1 MQVTGPHVDA
11 CLPAFQP
18 TRCSAACPY
27 LPNPCR
33 DGWREDRS
41 ICAAKGPRRPEGE
54 EEGEAEKGCRMC
66 CWGVEM
72 FRSSGPPGAGC
83 GRLHRCSIAGDSTRR
98 GTSAG
103 FREADLDWGAVEPTG
118 LEGLGRAWD
127 F

>member
-1 MQVTGPHVDA
+1 
-11 CLPAFQP
+11 
-18 TRCSAACPY
+18 
-27 LPNPCR
+27 
-33 DGWREDRS
+33 
-41 ICAAKGPRRPEGE
+41 
-54 EEGEAEKGCRMC
+54 
-66 CWGVEM
+66 M

-83 GRLHRCSIAGDSTRR
+83 GSGDSGGRLHRCSIAGDSTRR